1 MNILADLNILSERSL
16 PSPSHIKN
24 LFPIT
29 PKAVETI
36 GNARRAIQRI
46 LAGEDDRLLVV
57 VGPCSI
63 HDPKAALEYAAKLK
77 ELADKVADSML
88 LVMRVYFEKPR
99 TIGGWKGLIND
110 PYIDNSFRIED
121 GLKIARKLLIDVAE
135 LGVPA
140 ATESLDLITPQYLG
154 DLVAWSAIGAR
165 TTESQTHREL
175 ASGLSAPVGFKN
187 GTDGNVTVAINAVK
201 SAALSHHFLSVSND
215 GRCSIFETTGN
226 KWGHIILRG
235 GKKPN
240 YDSASVAECEAA
252 LVAAD
257 LRPSIMIDCSHG
269 NSNKDHNRQPAV
281 LDACIEQ
288 RVGGQRSIVGLMIE
302 SNIHPGN
309 QGIPQD
315 LSTLKYGVSIT
326 DACIDWETTETSLLK
341 AHETLMSGK
350 ARHAKRAAA

>member
-16 PSPSHIKN
+16 PSPAQIKN
-24 LFPIT
+24 LFPISSE
-29 PKAVETI
+29 AVETI
-36 GNARRAIQRI
+36 GNTRRAIQKI
-46 LAGEDDRLLVV
+46 LAGEDDRMLVV

-63 HDPKAALEYAAKLK
+63 HDPKAAIEYAKKLR
-77 ELADKVADSML
+77 ELAVKVADSML

-121 GLKIARKLLIDVAE
+121 GLKLARKLLIDVTE

-215 GRCSIFETTGN
+215 GKCSIFETTGN

-240 YDSASVAECEAA
+240 YDTASVAECEAA
-252 LVAAD
+252 LVAAH

-269 NSNKDHNRQPAV
+269 NSSKDHTRQPAV
-281 LDACIEQ
+281 LDSCIEQ
-288 RVGGQRSIVGLMIE
+288 RIAGQRSIVGLMIE
-302 SNIHPGN
+302 SNLHEGN
-309 QGIPQD
+309 QAIPHD

-326 DACIDWETTETSLLK
+326 DACIDWETTESSLLK
-341 AHETLMSGK
+341 AHKMLMDAKEEET
-350 ARHAKRAAA
+350 KRAAA